1 VVPNSITASADKTPL
16 SPYSYTRILPVLPS
30 ELPKFFAL
38 SFMMF
43 WIIYIFTIA
52 RDTKDALIV
61 TNCGAEAIAFL
72 KVYGVVPAATA
83 FMFGYAYLANHFS
96 PRALFYITITPFML
110 FYAVFAFVLYPM
122 RHVLHPMGWKVPEGG
137 MSFAVNLLRHW
148 TFSLYYIVSELWGSA
163 GVPLLFWSCAN
174 DVIRIDQAKRIY
186 PLIALLG
193 NLGPIFSG
201 ITMTLVSRY
210 VSRYISIGSVGMP
223 GGTGDSIVGN
233 DERAFEVSLKVL
245 AVLTTIAGA
254 SVCALYNLV
263 HRLNDADIKV
273 EQDRDLNSERMNEM
287 KSNRP
292 HLSSKS
298 VVATCHV
305 SKATTSTSVP
315 QPTTTTTT
323 SFPIRKPSL
332 SLSQSLAVLAQSPY
346 LRHVASMVLSYGL
359 SMEFTEILW
368 KSSVKAAFPI
378 KTDYLQ
384 FMGRYSTLVGCTAF
398 VMMFV
403 GSSVVDALGWR
414 AGALVTPVMMGV
426 LALPFFGCVIFGRLS
441 KDTLLPAVYIGL
453 AQNVL
458 TGQQRQCNNRPQRRG
473 CHPDV
478 RRDCAQWEPFSAK
491 SCFGWL
497 PYACVHWNASCGS
510 DPKHRA
516 QQQRIRSSSDH
527 RNYC

>member
-1 VVPNSITASADKTPL
+1 
-16 SPYSYTRILPVLPS
+16 
-30 ELPKFFAL
+30 
-38 SFMMF
+38 MF

-83 FMFGYAYLANHFS
+83 FMFGYAYLANQFS

-110 FYAVFAFVLYPM
+110 FYALFAFVLYPM
-122 RHVLHPMGWKVPEGG
+122 RHILHPMGLKVPEGG

-186 PLIALLG
+186 PLIALVG

-210 VSRYISIGSVGMP
+210 VSMYVNSDNLGIPGDIRNSV
-223 GGTGDSIVGN
+223 VGN
-233 DERAFEVSLKVL
+233 DEKAFEISLKVL

-263 HRLNDADIKV
+263 HRLNDADMKA
-273 EQDRDLNSERMNEM
+273 EQNQDYTRNRKNGVKINQSHIRDES
-287 KSNRP
+287 
-292 HLSSKS
+292 LS
-298 VVATCHV
+298 ATHQV
-305 SKATTSTSVP
+305 STATAATSASPPPITTIQTSATV
-315 QPTTTTTT
+315 
-323 SFPIRKPSL
+323 PIRKPSL
-332 SLSQSLAVLAQSPY
+332 SLSQSLSVLAQSPY
-346 LRHVASMVLSYGL
+346 LRHVATMVLAYGL

-426 LALPFFGCVIFGRLS
+426 LALPFFGCVIVGKLS
-441 KDTLLPAVYIGL
+441 PDTLLPAVYIGL

-458 TGQQRQCNNRPQRRG
+458 SKATKYAIFDPTKEMTYIPLDKQSKTQGKAAIDVLGARLGKSGGALVQQ
-473 CHPDV
+473 V
-478 RRDCAQWEPFSAK
+478 LVLL
-491 SCFGWL
+491 FGSIL
-497 PYACVHWNASCGS
+497 QGAPLVAVLFYAALALW
-510 DPKHRA
+510 
-516 QQQRIRSSSDH
+516 I
-527 RNYC
+527 